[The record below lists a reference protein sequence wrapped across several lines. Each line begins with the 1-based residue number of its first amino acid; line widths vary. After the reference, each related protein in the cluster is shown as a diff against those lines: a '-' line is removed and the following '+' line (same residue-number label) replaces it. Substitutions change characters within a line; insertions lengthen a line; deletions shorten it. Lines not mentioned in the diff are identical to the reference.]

1 MTEKIGQALCQSLAE
16 SLKKTFGELPGRVFS
31 FPEGRE
37 QAASFILFLQHEAE
51 AEHASGIGVI
61 SMFAENGAQYGF
73 RSIMFAY
80 DEMTEAE
87 TYESRNVPRLQEE
100 NSFVNS
106 ARFSHTAF
114 VAPCVGDIEQSRKP
128 YIVKHFHGET
138 RS

>member
-1 MTEKIGQALCQSLAE
+1 MSCSGLAE
-16 SLKKTFGELPGRVFS
+16 VFEQIACQPSGRILSLLQR
-31 FPEGRE
+31 RE
-37 QAASFILFLQHEAE
+37 QGEPFFFFLHRKAE

-73 RSIMFAY
+73 RFLMFAY

-100 NSFVNS
+100 NSFVDGAS
-106 ARFSHTAF
+106 FSHTAF
-114 VAPCVGDIEQSRKP
+114 VASCVGDIEQSRNP
-128 YIVKHFHGET
+128 YIVKHIHGET